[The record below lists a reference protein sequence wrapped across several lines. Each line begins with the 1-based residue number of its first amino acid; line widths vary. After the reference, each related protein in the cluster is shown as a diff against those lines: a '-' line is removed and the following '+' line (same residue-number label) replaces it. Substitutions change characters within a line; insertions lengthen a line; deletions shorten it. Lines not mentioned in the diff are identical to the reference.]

1 MGSSLGLLGGAGVLP
16 GLMAREARALGW
28 RVIAFALADPAPLTG
43 VADRVVPCRVGEL
56 GPVLDALREEEIRHL
71 VLAGRVWKDG
81 LLRGMALD
89 GPTRALLDQSA
100 DWTDSGLFRTATSV
114 LATMGI
120 ELLDQRRFL
129 ARWLAPPGVLAGPGL
144 TEAARGDVD
153 VGLAA
158 ARDFAARGI
167 GQTVVVRARTVAA
180 VEALEGTDETIQR
193 GLRLAGPG
201 AVVVKAAG
209 PAHDYRLDVPAVG
222 PDTLARCAEGRA
234 AVLAVEAGRVL
245 IVEPEAVESEARRA
259 GISVVGVQGRA
270 GAD

>member
-1 MGSSLGLLGGAGVLP
+1 MGGSLGLLGGAGVLP

-28 RVIAFALADPAPLTG
+28 RVVAFALADPALLAD

-56 GPVLDALREEEIRHL
+56 GPVLDTLREEEIHHL

-81 LLRGMALD
+81 LFRGMRLD
-89 GPTRALLDQSA
+89 QPTRALLDQGP
-100 DWTDSGLFRTATSV
+100 DWTDQGLFRTATA
-114 LATMGI
+114 LLTTMGI

-129 ARWLAPPGVLAGPGL
+129 ARWLAASGILAGPEP
-144 TEAARGDVD
+144 TESARADVA
-153 VGLAA
+153 VGVATAQDL
-158 ARDFAARGI
+158 AARGI
-167 GQTVVVRARTVAA
+167 GQTVVVRARTVTA
-180 VEALEGTDETIQR
+180 VEALEGTDETIGR

-222 PDTLARCAEGRA
+222 PDTLARCVEGRA

-245 IVEPEAVESEARRA
+245 IVEPEAVEAEARRA
-259 GISVVGVQGRA
+259 GISVVGVPGRP